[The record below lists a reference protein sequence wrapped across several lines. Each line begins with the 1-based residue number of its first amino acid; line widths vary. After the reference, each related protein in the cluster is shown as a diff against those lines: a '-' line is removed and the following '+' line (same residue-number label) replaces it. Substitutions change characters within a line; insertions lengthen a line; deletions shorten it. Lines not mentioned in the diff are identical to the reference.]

1 MNFEELTTP
10 FTYINN
16 EPPGTDCRLPHPAQS
31 ARFEYDVPPSL
42 RRQDQQAPDRP
53 HSHRPPHQHAPT
65 LTRDTDPPHDA
76 APQATLAP
84 HRPSSHQARA
94 RKTRLRRRVLK
105 APSPSGNPHI
115 GVGLVALPLVS
126 EFPTRIA
133 FSSGDSLPRHPAAR
147 DANSQSWEIR
157 SPRTLISRDHF
168 PRHQRLPHRV
178 PRHAGVKPQ

>member
-31 ARFEYDVPPSL
+31 ARFEYEGPPSL

-53 HSHRPPHQHAPT
+53 HSHRPPANQPPDQHALAPT
-65 LTRDTDPPHDA
+65 RRM
-76 APQATLAP
+76 TLAP
-84 HRPSSHQARA
+84 HRPTSHQARA
-94 RKTRLRRRVLK
+94 RKTRRCRRPLK

-115 GVGLVALPLVS
+115 GIGLVALPLVS

-133 FSSGDSLPRHPAAR
+133 FSSGDPPPRHPAAR

-157 SPRTLISRDHF
+157 SPRSSF
-168 PRHQRLPHRV
+168 P
-178 PRHAGVKPQ
+178 AN